1 MVLPEVRRRPFGVMP
16 SGAAVFAYDVGNAR
30 GSRLSLITLGATITA
45 LRLPDRDGNH
55 DDVVL
60 GLDDVD
66 GYLARSPYLGTVAG
80 RYANRIARGRF
91 TLDGVEYAL
100 AVNDPP
106 NHLHGGVVG
115 FDKHVYTARAVT
127 CGEGRGVRLSRTS
140 PDGEE
145 GYPGEV
151 HFSVRYLLDDDDR
164 LIVDYRATSTKA
176 TPFNPSQHS
185 YFNLAGA
192 RRGDVL
198 EQELVIHADRYT
210 PIDATLVPTGQ
221 LAPVDGTPFDF
232 RSPTPIGA
240 RIKEAHPQLA
250 IAGGYDHNYVLR
262 PPTRRGALVHAARV
276 HDPLTGR
283 TLDVFT
289 TEPGMQLYTGNFLD
303 GSLVASNGRRL
314 GRHAGFCLETQ
325 HFPDSPN
332 YPHFPSAILRPGTTF
347 HSRTIYQFGIAN
359 GPTV

>member
-1 MVLPEVRRRPFGVMP
+1 MTQPGVHRRPFGVMP
-16 SGAAVFAYDVGNAR
+16 SGEVVFAYDVCNAR

-45 LRLPDRDGNH
+45 LRVADRVGDH

-60 GLDDVD
+60 GLDDVE

-91 TLDGVEYAL
+91 TLDGEEYAL
-100 AVNDPP
+100 AVNNPP
-106 NHLHGGVVG
+106 NHLHGGAVG
-115 FDKHVYTARAVT
+115 FDKHLYAARAVT
-127 CGEGRGVRLSRTS
+127 CSEGRGVRLSRTS
-140 PDGEE
+140 ADGEE

-151 HFSVRYLLDDDDR
+151 HFSVRYLLDDEDR
-164 LIVDYRATSTKA
+164 LVIDYQATSTKA

-198 EQELVIHADRYT
+198 GHELVIHADRYT
-210 PIDATLVPTGQ
+210 PTDATLIPTGQ
-221 LAPVDGTPFDF
+221 LAPVDDTPFDF

-240 RIKEAHPQLA
+240 RIEEAHPQLA
-250 IAGGYDHNYVLR
+250 MAGGYDHNYVLR

-283 TLDVFT
+283 TLDVHT

-303 GSLVASNGRRL
+303 GSLVGSGGRRF

-325 HFPDSPN
+325 HFPDTPN
-332 YPHFPSAILRPGTTF
+332 QQHFPSAILRPGTTF
-347 HSRTIYQFGIAN
+347 HSRTIYQFGIASD
-359 GPTV
+359 PTA